1 MRSPKLVSSKWL
13 AGAASASVFL
23 LQCSPL
29 VQAAGVDC
37 MDSATA
43 LEYWRPIREQATTS
57 EAPADELAVELLS
70 CLSSPNWELR
80 DRIGYELYTHW
91 LRSEKLNDD
100 TRRMLLVELTEVMA
114 VPPRTIPD
122 DSTFGRS
129 FSALVLSE
137 IMRSDTNRKFMTPEE
152 RQILLTQA
160 IQSLKQENDYRGLD
174 AELGWVHPVAHI
186 SDLLWRFGL
195 HPETT
200 ATQAESILDGI
211 RTKVAPA
218 AVFYTFNESD
228 RLARVVTTMIQRG
241 LIDPDFAVSWIRS
254 FEAPGS
260 MENWS
265 RAFMSPAGM
274 AELHNTKLFL
284 RALADQ
290 LNGTDTAPRFTEVLE
305 TLVQGFTQLI

>member
-13 AGAASASVFL
+13 AGAASASAIL

-43 LEYWRPIREQATTS
+43 LEYWRPIREEAATS
-57 EAPADELAVELLS
+57 EAYADELAVELLS
-70 CLSSPNWELR
+70 CLSSPDAELR
-80 DRIGYELYTHW
+80 DRIGYELYTYW

-152 RQILLTQA
+152 RQTLLTQA
-160 IQSLKQENDYRGLD
+160 IQSLTVENDYRGLD
-174 AELGWVHPVAHI
+174 AELGWVHPVAHL
-186 SDLLWRFGL
+186 SDLLWRFAL

-200 ATQAESILDGI
+200 ATQAETILDGI
-211 RTKVAPA
+211 RTTVAPV
-218 AVFYTFNESD
+218 AVFYNYNESD
-228 RLARVVTTMIQRG
+228 RLARVVTTMLQRN
-241 LIDPDFAVSWIRS
+241 IIAPDKVARWLRS
-254 FEAPGS
+254 FETPSS
-260 MENWS
+260 MERWS
-265 RAFMSPAGM
+265 DAFTSPQGM
-274 AELHNTKLFL
+274 AEMHNTKLFL
-284 RALADQ
+284 RALSDQVEGADVDP
-290 LNGTDTAPRFTEVLE
+290 LISEPLSE
-305 TLVQGFTQLI
+305 LVQGFTQLI